1 MGGKFPFVGIGGEG
15 GFSGAGGLFRRILYW
30 IFPLYKTED
39 KLLIGRDKIPIGVID
54 KIIKKEEL
62 LPTSSESCLLISLA
76 PRFPFKAYQT
86 LNLFYFDNQY
96 LFSVFQSNYNFH
108 THSCF
113 DSQYILSLSWVY
125 YPCFFSL

>member
-1 MGGKFPFVGIGGEG
+1 MLNHLHFLEWEANFHLLELVVREVFLVRGGCSG
-15 GFSGAGGLFRRILYW
+15 GFCIEY
-30 IFPLYKTED
+30 FPLYKTED

-76 PRFPFKAYQT
+76 PRFPFEAYQT

-113 DSQYILSLSWVY
+113 DSQYILSLS
-125 YPCFFSL
+125 